1 MLLNNIIPPRYQF
14 DINNDQ
20 HVAKYA
26 KFLKTGSWGKNGCPF
41 ILEHPYDSIPEMIN
55 VKLVYRTLN
64 IKNTDIFKRGGEW
77 LRR

>member
-1 MLLNNIIPPRYQF
+1 MILDNIIPPRYQF

-64 IKNTDIFKRGGEW
+64 IKGTDIFKRGGEW